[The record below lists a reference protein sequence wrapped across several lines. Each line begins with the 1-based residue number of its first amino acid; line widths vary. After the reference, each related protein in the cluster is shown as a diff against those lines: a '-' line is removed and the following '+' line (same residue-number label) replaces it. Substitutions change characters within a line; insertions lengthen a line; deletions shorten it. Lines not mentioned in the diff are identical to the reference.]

1 MENVKTIRQRP
12 MPASKQALLNVYWF
26 SVNVMWASILLII
39 MPTQIQSV
47 VGDSKKGVVLGLVL
61 SIGAIV
67 SMLVGPII
75 GALSDRIRLPGGHRK
90 PWIVIG
96 TLGIVPSLWALSH
109 WTRAGDSGSLPG
121 WLGAFI
127 VLQLFSSIASAPACA
142 LIPDR
147 VPFGQR
153 GSAAGWLG
161 LMSMLGIFVGG
172 ATGFLIIPL
181 GISAIYNILIVVM
194 LAGMLITVW
203 GVDEPTIGPRIARP
217 FTLRDFLTGLYT
229 PFKRPDFSWVFLNR
243 LLIGMGTFTIQ
254 EFILYYMADGFGAAY
269 TLPFIGKVANT
280 PEDAVSI
287 FLPTLILGAIA
298 TSLVAGVLSDK
309 HGRKPITYAAG
320 LMLGVMC
327 MIFTFS
333 HSFPLA
339 LLVGAL
345 FGLGYGAY
353 ESLSWALASDAL
365 PSMND
370 HGKDMG
376 LWHVAVVLPQVIATP
391 IAGFLLDHFQMTGA
405 ASNIPHMGYIII
417 FSIAVVY
424 FILGSI
430 FLQQIKGL
438 S

>member
-1 MENVKTIRQRP
+1 
-12 MPASKQALLNVYWF
+12 MPVSKQALLNVYWF

-47 VGDSKKGVVLGLVL
+47 VGDSRKGVVLGLVL

-67 SMLVGPII
+67 SMLVAPIF
-75 GALSDRIRLPGGHRK
+75 GALSDRVRLPGGHRK

-96 TLGIVPSLWALSH
+96 TLGVIPSLWALSH
-109 WTRAGDSGSLPG
+109 WTRAGDLGSLPG

-127 VLQLFSSIASAPACA
+127 ALQLFSSIASAPACA

-172 ATGFLIIPL
+172 ATGFLIAPL
-181 GISAIYNILIVVM
+181 GIPTIYGILIIVM
-194 LAGMLITVW
+194 LAGMLVTVW
-203 GVDEPTIGPRIARP
+203 GVDEPTIGPKIARP
-217 FTLRDFLTGLYT
+217 FTLRSFLISLYT
-229 PFKRPDFSWVFLNR
+229 PFKRRDFSWVFLNR
-243 LLIGMGTFTIQ
+243 LLIGMGIFTIQ
-254 EFILYYMADGFGAAY
+254 EFILYYMADGFDTTY
-269 TLPFIGKVANT
+269 TLPIIGKVANT
-280 PEDAVSI
+280 AEDAVSI

-298 TSLVAGVLSDK
+298 TSLVAGILSDK
-309 HGRKPITYAAG
+309 HGRKPITYGAG
-320 LMLGVMC
+320 LILGIMC

-339 LLVGAL
+339 LLVGVI

-365 PSMND
+365 PSVND

-376 LWHVAVVLPQVIATP
+376 LWHMAVVLPQVIATP
-391 IAGFLLDHFQMTGA
+391 IGGFLLDQFQLAGA
-405 ASNIPHMGYIII
+405 ARNIPHMGYIII

-438 S
+438 N